1 VKWTSGSRRHPESLP
16 SRDFRHSPRGRL
28 PDNHWS
34 MDVAAEDLIDEP
46 FSFVEEA
53 LLGDPAQWLPG
64 LTRDAAGRLLVQ
76 LGVHVSNA
84 WVRRAVEV
92 RLGPPTSLPG
102 RLEMCIAWKAAEASG
117 LYPELGGCSSW
128 SPWGRGSAA

>member
-16 SRDFRHSPRGRL
+16 RRDFRHSPRGLL

-53 LLGDPAQWLPG
+53 LLGDPADEQPACSISGRARIIGRAPAMPAPG
-64 LTRDAAGRLLVQ
+64 
-76 LGVHVSNA
+76 S
-84 WVRRAVEV
+84 
-92 RLGPPTSLPG
+92 
-102 RLEMCIAWKAAEASG
+102 EA
-117 LYPELGGCSSW
+117 
-128 SPWGRGSAA
+128 